1 MRAVTAAAIA
11 LQLHGRRA
19 IRCHRIVRFIPLS
32 IRCRHIHSAMASTA
46 ASDVSSEQPTNRSTT
61 PPGLEH
67 TLDPLGLLSSIDAYY
82 ATKPTLELLG
92 TQRNPYLPVDAS
104 PVDTPNPCPSPLQLT
119 VHRTSSQ
126 CPARA
131 STLTLP
137 HSTTPTP
144 VFMPVGTQGTIKG
157 LTTEQ
162 MRDTRSSLILGNTYH
177 LGLRPGPDVVAA
189 MGGLHRF
196 MGWHHNMLTD
206 SGGFQMVSLLA
217 LAEILE
223 DGVWFAS
230 PVDGKRMLLTPEK
243 SMHIQNLLG
252 ADVQMALDDVCS
264 TVQPSHERF
273 VEAQERTIRW
283 IDRCIAAHTRPHQQA
298 LFGIVQ
304 GGVDPVL
311 RANCL
316 QAMMQRD
323 AWLPGYAIG
332 GLAGG
337 ESKDAFWRV
346 ILQCTRALP
355 ADKPRYAMGVGY
367 PLDLMVCVAL
377 GVDMFDCVWPCRT
390 ARFGSA
396 IVDSGLLNLR
406 RRKYANDHTPIDANC
421 RCPTCQRYSRAML
434 ATLASRTPLGC
445 HLITL
450 HNMHYMQQH
459 MLDMRQAIL
468 DDRFEGW
475 VQAYL
480 QRMFP
485 AGDGSVFRWV
495 KEALA
500 EVGMR
505 VGQWGVSGP
514 GAEIKDGKGVGDEE
528 QGEGVDGEDGE
539 VQLVK
544 EVMEEDQLVQ
554 GAQSRKDN
562 KKKQKKRKRDLQRP
576 TTIDGAE
583 HKEET

>member
-1 MRAVTAAAIA
+1 MRVAAGTAFFA
-11 LQLHGRRA
+11 LQAYTRRFRFA
-19 IRCHRIVRFIPLS
+19 HHFPGGCYIRT
-32 IRCRHIHSAMASTA
+32 MTSTA
-46 ASDVSSEQPTNRSTT
+46 VAVGDAAEISSAVSLPE
-61 PPGLEH
+61 L
-67 TLDPLGLLSSIDAYY
+67 TLDPLGILPSIATYY
-82 ATKPTLELLG
+82 STKPTLDLLS
-92 TQRNPYLPVDAS
+92 TQRNPYLPVDAA
-104 PVDTPNPCPSPLQLT
+104 PADTPNPCPSPLQFT

-126 CPARA
+126 CAARS
-131 STLTLP
+131 STLLLP
-137 HSTTPTP
+137 HSSTPTP
-144 VFMPVGTQGTIKG
+144 VFMPVGTQGSIKG
-157 LTTEQ
+157 LTAEQ
-162 MRDTRSSLILGNTYH
+162 MRATRSSLILGNTYH

-196 MGWHHNMLTD
+196 IDWQHNMLTD

-217 LAEILE
+217 LAEIGE

-252 ADVQMALDDVCS
+252 ADVMMALDDVCS
-264 TVQPSHERF
+264 TVQPSQERF
-273 VEAQERTIRW
+273 VEAQQRTIRW

-304 GGVDPVL
+304 GGVDPIL

-323 AWLPGYAIG
+323 AWLPGYAVG

-346 ILQCTRALP
+346 ILQCCRALP
-355 ADKPRYAMGVGY
+355 AHKPRYAMGVGY

-396 IVDSGLLNLR
+396 IVDSGLINLR
-406 RRKYANDHTPIDANC
+406 RRQYATDHTPIDANC
-421 RCPTCQRYSRAML
+421 RCPTCRHYTRAML
-434 ATLASRTPLGC
+434 APLASRTPLGC
-445 HLITL
+445 HLLTL

-459 MLDMRQAIL
+459 MLSMRQAIL
-468 DDRFEGW
+468 EDRFEGW
-475 VQAYL
+475 VQSYL
-480 QRMFP
+480 RRMFP
-485 AGDGSVFRWV
+485 TGDGSVWRWV
-495 KEALA
+495 KEAMA
-500 EVGMR
+500 EVGLH

-514 GAEIKDGKGVGDEE
+514 GADLKSGKGGGEEE
-528 QGEGVDGEDGE
+528 QGDGVDAESGE

-544 EVMEEDQLVQ
+544 EVLEENKLMQ
-554 GAQSRKDN
+554 GESSGKSSRKQ
-562 KKKQKKRKRDLQRP
+562 QKKRKRELQRS
-576 TTIDGAE
+576 TDSSTAE
-583 HKEET
+583 HKEGT